1 MLTRLPPS
9 GAASAY
15 STRQGCAERA
25 DELAA
30 AHDGTCCFM
39 MARAEECVI
48 QLAIDTGA
56 YEVGVCCCFILNFVK
71 VKGETLLLCSF
82 EGEYFCW
89 PLKLCQ
95 HLTFWI

>member
-1 MLTRLPPS
+1 MLCGREAVLTRLPPS
-9 GAASAY
+9 GASSAY

-56 YEVGVCCCFILNFVK
+56 YEVGFPC
-71 VKGETLLLCSF
+71 
-82 EGEYFCW
+82 
-89 PLKLCQ
+89 
-95 HLTFWI
+95 

>member
-1 MLTRLPPS
+1 MDLRSRYIQKFARVPLHLNYKLL
-9 GAASAY
+9 ASAY

-56 YEVGVCCCFILNFVK
+56 YEVGFPC
-71 VKGETLLLCSF
+71 
-82 EGEYFCW
+82 
-89 PLKLCQ
+89 
-95 HLTFWI
+95 

>member
-1 MLTRLPPS
+1 LLCGREAVLTRLPPS

-56 YEVGVCCCFILNFVK
+56 YEVWVFGVYKIILLGVD
-71 VKGETLLLCSF
+71 L
-82 EGEYFCW
+82 Y
-89 PLKLCQ
+89 
-95 HLTFWI
+95 